1 VRKQTLALYI
11 KNEGTIQYRVGIRRT
26 TQVCSMQY
34 VADEHINITIARQ
47 GARTRT
53 SHYLLIA
60 EDSRRVQEHSLE
72 SY

>member
-1 VRKQTLALYI
+1 MRKETLGPYI

-34 VADEHINITIARQ
+34 VADEHINTTIAGQ
-47 GARTRT
+47 GARARA

-60 EDSRRVQEHSLE
+60 EDSRRV
-72 SY
+72 